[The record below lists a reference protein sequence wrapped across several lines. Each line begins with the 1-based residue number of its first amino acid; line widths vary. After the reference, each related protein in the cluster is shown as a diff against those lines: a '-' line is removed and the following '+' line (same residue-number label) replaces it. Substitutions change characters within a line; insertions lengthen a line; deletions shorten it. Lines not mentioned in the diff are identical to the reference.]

1 MNRASKHFRRTA
13 LLSTALVSGLL
24 AVSGVQAVA
33 APVYQLTLRMID
45 RNGAVATANSRATF
59 DVISLSGGG
68 RESDV
73 PAGSTLRLPADRY
86 ALVGSLI
93 TPRPGLD
100 PSMAAM
106 AHPELNLTRN
116 TTVTLDTR
124 QAAKVTANVDQPEV
138 TGGSSAVEMGVRLGA
153 DQTQSMVF
161 PFDQRFQE
169 MFAGTLPGTSSAA
182 FYFGASHRL
191 EQPRLELFGEQPKRF
206 PVLTATI
213 GAPLPVGSRTPALA
227 FGGAGRPQDLAGVE
241 VRDRLVVLE
250 LPWDTTPET
259 LAERVTT
266 VRDHGGAMVA
276 AWLSTTGAARQG
288 TELAGQPGSR
298 IAAAA
303 AAAELSSKLT
313 GSKAAGALALP
324 TVQIA
329 GANAERFAALARTG
343 DGTAAMIA
351 RPEIR
356 DAYELSFPATG
367 RVPAQL
373 EHSVRK
379 SELAAVTMAFH
390 GYSAESPSQVHAI
403 HRVAGVRLGMSR
415 LGYGTPGLVQAER
428 QEYYTPGTWA
438 FLNILVSQTPSVGG
452 DLRGEEL
459 FAAGKSYRL
468 AWNGAVTGPGFR
480 GKRAYPADSPWA
492 ARTAQEINISIPLFS
507 DGAGHTATADLDAPG
522 DRGSTALYREG
533 KLFGSQATPGRAVF
547 VAPTEEAGYR
557 LTTEA
562 ERDEPWAPLST
573 KVSAEWTFRS
583 GHVQGPTR
591 ALPLLEVRYTPAV
604 DLANTAPGG
613 GTFTVPVTVSRQ
625 DGPAAI
631 TGLQV
636 EASYDGGVNWQP
648 AKVSGQDGRYN
659 AELSHPATGSVSLR
673 AKAADADGNTTTQSI
688 IHAYRLR

>member
-1 MNRASKHFRRTA
+1 M
-13 LLSTALVSGLL
+13 
-24 AVSGVQAVA
+24 A

-45 RNGAVATANSRATF
+45 RNGAVATANSRATI

-68 RESDV
+68 RTHDV

-86 ALVGSLI
+86 ALLGSLI

-138 TGGSSAVEMGVRLGA
+138 TGGSSLVEMGVRLGA
-153 DQTQSMVF
+153 DQTQSMLF
-161 PFDQRFQE
+161 PFDQRFHE

-191 EQPRLELFGEQPKRF
+191 EQPRLELFGEQPNRF
-206 PVLTATI
+206 PVPTTAV

-227 FGGAGRPQDLAGVE
+227 FGGAGRQEDLAGVE

-259 LAERVTT
+259 LAERVAT
-266 VRDHGGAMVA
+266 VREHGGAMVA
-276 AWLSTTGAARQG
+276 AWLPPADAVRQG
-288 TELAGQPGSR
+288 TELAGRPGSR

-303 AAAELSSKLT
+303 KPSSELT
-313 GSKAAGALALP
+313 GSTAAEALVLP

-343 DGTAAMIA
+343 DGTAAVIA
-351 RPEIR
+351 RPEMR
-356 DAYELSFPATG
+356 DAYELSFPATE

-390 GYSAESPSQVHAI
+390 GYSAESPSQMHAI
-403 HRVAGVRLGMSR
+403 HRVAGVSLGTSR
-415 LGYGTPGLVQAER
+415 LGYGTPGLVRAER

-438 FLNILVSQTPSVGG
+438 FLNTLVSQTPSVGG

-492 ARTAQEINISIPLFS
+492 ARTGQEIDISIPLFS
-507 DGAGHTATADLDAPG
+507 DGAGHTGTADLDAPG
-522 DRGSTALYREG
+522 DRGSTTLYREG
-533 KLFGSQATPGRAVF
+533 RLFGSQATPGRAVF
-547 VAPTEEAGYR
+547 VTPTEEAGYR

-583 GHVQGPTR
+583 GYAQGPSR

-604 DLANTAPGG
+604 DLANSAPGG

-648 AKVSGQDGRYN
+648 ATVSGQDGRYN
-659 AELSHPATGSVSLR
+659 AKLRHPATGSVSLR

>member
-1 MNRASKHFRRTA
+1 M
-13 LLSTALVSGLL
+13 
-24 AVSGVQAVA
+24 A
-33 APVYQLTLRMID
+33 AAGYQLTLRMID
-45 RNGAVATANSRATF
+45 RNGAVATASSRATF
-59 DVISLSGGG
+59 DVIGLSDGG
-68 RESDV
+68 RVRDV
-73 PAGSTLRLPADRY
+73 PAGTTLRLPADRY

-106 AHPELNLTRN
+106 AHPELNLTRD

-124 QAAKVTANVDQPEV
+124 QTAKVTANVDQPEV
-138 TGGSSAVEMGVRLGA
+138 TGGSSLVEMGVRVGA
-153 DQTQSMVF
+153 DRTQSVVF
-161 PFDQRFQE
+161 PFEQRFQE
-169 MFAGTLPGTSSAA
+169 MFAGTLPGTSSTA

-206 PVLTATI
+206 PVPVAAV
-213 GAPLPVGSRTPALA
+213 GAPLPVGSWTPALA
-227 FGGAGRPQDLAGVE
+227 FGGAGRQEDLAGVE

-250 LPWDTTPET
+250 LPSDTTLET
-259 LAERVTT
+259 LAERVAT
-266 VRDHGGAMVA
+266 VHEHGGAMVA
-276 AWLSTTGAARQG
+276 AWLRPADAVRQG
-288 TELAGQPGSR
+288 TELSGQPGSR

-303 AAAELSSKLT
+303 TAGKPSGQLT
-313 GSKAAGALALP
+313 GSKAAEALVLP
-324 TVQIA
+324 TLQIG
-329 GANAERFAALARTG
+329 GANAERFAASARAG
-343 DGTAAMIA
+343 GSTATVSA
-351 RPEIR
+351 RQEIR

-390 GYSAESPSQVHAI
+390 GYSAESPPQMHAI

-415 LGYGTPGLVQAER
+415 LGYGTPGLVRAER

-438 FLNILVSQTPSVGG
+438 FLNALVSQTPSVGG

-480 GKRAYPADSPWA
+480 GKRDYPADKPWA
-492 ARTAQEINISIPLFS
+492 GRATQEIDISIPLFS
-507 DGAGHTATADLDAPG
+507 DGAGHTGTADLDAPG

-533 KLFGSQATPGRAVF
+533 RLFGSQATPGRAVF
-547 VAPTEEAGYR
+547 VAPSEEAGYR

-583 GHVQGPTR
+583 GYVQGPSR

-604 DLANTAPGG
+604 DLANSAPGG
-613 GTFTVPVTVSRQ
+613 GSFTVPVTVSRQ

-636 EASYDGGVNWQP
+636 EASYDGGITWRA
-648 AKVSGQDGRYN
+648 AKVSGQGGRYN
-659 AELSHPATGSVSLR
+659 AELHHPATGSVSLR
-673 AKAADADGNTTTQSI
+673 AKAADADGNTTIQSI
-688 IHAYRLR
+688 THAYRLR

>member
-1 MNRASKHFRRTA
+1 M
-13 LLSTALVSGLL
+13 
-24 AVSGVQAVA
+24 
-33 APVYQLTLRMID
+33 
-45 RNGAVATANSRATF
+45 
-59 DVISLSGGG
+59 ISLSGGG
-68 RESDV
+68 RERDV
-73 PAGSTLRLPADRY
+73 PAGTTLQLPAGHY

-124 QAAKVTANVDQPEV
+124 QTAKVTAKVDQPEV

-161 PFDQRFQE
+161 PFDQRFHE
-169 MFAGTLPGTSSAA
+169 MFAGTVPGTSSAA

-206 PVLTATI
+206 PVPTAPI

-241 VRDRLVVLE
+241 VRERLVVLE

-266 VRDHGGAMVA
+266 VRDHGGVMVA
-276 AWLSTTGAARQG
+276 AWLATTDAVRQG

-303 AAAELSSKLT
+303 KPSSELT
-313 GSKAAGALALP
+313 GLKAAQALVLP

-343 DGTAAMIA
+343 DGTAAVIA
-351 RPEIR
+351 HPEIR

-367 RVPAQL
+367 RVPARL

-390 GYSAESPSQVHAI
+390 GYSAESPPQMHAI
-403 HRVAGVRLGMSR
+403 HRVAGLRLGMSR
-415 LGYGTPGLVQAER
+415 LGYGAPGLVRAER
-428 QEYYTPGTWA
+428 QEYYTPGTWT
-438 FLNILVSQTPSVGG
+438 FLNALVSQTPSLGG

-480 GKRAYPADSPWA
+480 GKRTYPAGSPWA
-492 ARTAQEINISIPLFS
+492 ARTGQEIDISIPLFS

-522 DRGSTALYREG
+522 DRGSTTLFREG
-533 KLFGSQATPGRAVF
+533 LLYGSQATPGRAVF

-583 GHVQGPTR
+583 GHVQGSTR

-604 DLANTAPGG
+604 DLANSAPGG

-636 EASYDGGVNWQP
+636 EASYDGGINWQP
-648 AKVSGQDGRYN
+648 AKVTGQDSRYN
-659 AELSHPATGSVSLR
+659 AELHHPATGSVSLR
-673 AKAADADGNTTTQSI
+673 AKATDADGNTTTQSI
-688 IHAYRLR
+688 MHAYRLR